1 MKTKTDTI
9 SVKTDTVSAS
19 SLETGTLDNKVA
31 QRIKVYEFDNELGCY
46 TEKLANLTEGQSY
59 MAVEFEKMQKDMK
72 ELQESMLYVQSNWKF
87 TKTEFS
93 WFFANRLNMI
103 DESIEK
109 AKLILIVWFIFTV
122 VITVLGAIYHK

>member
-1 MKTKTDTI
+1 MKNNNTDTI
-9 SVKTDTVSAS
+9 SANSLKTGS
-19 SLETGTLDNKVA
+19 LDNKAA
-31 QRIKVYEFDNELGCY
+31 QRIKVYEFDNKLGCY
-46 TEKLANLTEGQSY
+46 KDQLANLTESQSY

-72 ELQESMLYVQSNWKF
+72 ELQETMLYVQSNWKF

-122 VITVLGAIYHK
+122 VITVLGAIFQR

>member
-1 MKTKTDTI
+1 MRNTHKTDTGI
-9 SVKTDTVSAS
+9 
-19 SLETGTLDNKVA
+19 
-31 QRIKVYEFDNELGCY
+31 
-46 TEKLANLTEGQSY
+46 TEKLANLTESQSH
-59 MAVEFEKMQKDMK
+59 MAIEFEKMQRDMK

-87 TKTEFS
+87 MKTELN

-109 AKLILIVWFIFTV
+109 VKLILIVWFIFTL

>member
-1 MKTKTDTI
+1 MMKTKTDTI
-9 SVKTDTVSAS
+9 SAS
-19 SLETGTLDNKVA
+19 GLETGTLDNKVA
-31 QRIKVYEFDNELGCY
+31 QRIKVYEFDNKLGCY
-46 TEKLANLTEGQSY
+46 TDKLANLTESQSH
-59 MAVEFEKMQKDMK
+59 MAIEFEKMQKDMK

-122 VITVLGAIYHK
+122 VITVLGAIYQK